1 MTGFFVTGN
10 SWETEK
16 YLTKIFSQ
24 KIWQKTFFKEIFDD
38 EFFFKKIFDEKFFVT
53 VTKDFFQKKYL
64 TKDFSILKK
73 GFFGNEET
81 EK

>member
-38 EFFFKKIFDEKFFVT
+38 ESFFKKIFDEKFFVT
-53 VTKDFFQKKYL
+53 VTKDFFPKKIFDERFFYL
-64 TKDFSILKK
+64 
-73 GFFGNEET
+73 EERLFW
-81 EK
+81 